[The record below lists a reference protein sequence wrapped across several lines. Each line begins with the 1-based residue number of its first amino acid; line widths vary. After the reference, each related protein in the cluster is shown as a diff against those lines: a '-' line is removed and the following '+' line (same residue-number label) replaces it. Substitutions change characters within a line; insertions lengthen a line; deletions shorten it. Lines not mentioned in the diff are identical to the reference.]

1 MKIKPSHTRKTFT
14 TMGFGYSFSNIRKN
28 IDGHTEFAVGAVSSV
43 QSSDRPALAI
53 LKSHATIA
61 IYPAS
66 ALHRNSERIYVIDNG
81 GKCKPKKSLMLPKG
95 VILTLKYSIPYP
107 L

>member
-1 MKIKPSHTRKTFT
+1 MKIKPSHKRKTFT
-14 TMGFGYSFSNIRKN
+14 TMGFGYSFSNIRKT

-53 LKSHATIA
+53 LKSRATIA

-66 ALHRNSERIYVIDNG
+66 ALHRNSERIYVVDNG
-81 GKCKPKKSLMLPKG
+81 GK
-95 VILTLKYSIPYP
+95 
-107 L
+107 